1 MLSGGRGECNAGSKE
16 SGSRQKRR
24 GKVGREGHTAAPAAA
39 LFTLREKD
47 GEAFLLSIMCSG
59 GGILSEATAL
69 TSKSLLSQSG
79 LDEPTEGPKGEFN

>member
-1 MLSGGRGECNAGSKE
+1 MLSGERGECKAGSKE
-16 SGSRQKRR
+16 SCSRLTRR
-24 GKVGREGHTAAPAAA
+24 EVGRHGDAAAA
-39 LFTLREKD
+39 LFMLREKD

-59 GGILSEATAL
+59 GGILSEAKAL